1 MTLFMKRAHLLFAII
16 VSFSTVVRGGDQS
29 REISV
34 TQNKDWFDGGEIEFE
49 LMSGVVGAPISGDHI
64 GYHYT
69 DSELRLGWMLYSP
82 KGSGFF
88 RGNLELLA
96 SAGGGGI
103 YDGPGNVFGSLGLVL
118 RYNFVQ
124 PAAKVVPYFQIGAGT
139 FISDISE
146 NKEQEDIGGT
156 FEADLKAGVG
166 TRFLISRNWSLSTEL
181 FFEHISNADTQTR
194 NVGINALGGL
204 LGISRSF

>member
-1 MTLFMKRAHLLFAII
+1 MKRPLLLFTII
-16 VSFSTVVRGGDQS
+16 VSLSTAVRGGDYS
-29 REISV
+29 STV
-34 TQNKDWFDGGEIEFE
+34 AVAPSKDWFDDGTMELE
-49 LMSGVVGAPISGDHI
+49 LMTGVVGAPIVGDHI

-82 KGSGFF
+82 RGSGVF

-96 SAGGGGI
+96 STGGGGI
-103 YDGPGNVFGSLGLVL
+103 YDSPGSIFGSLGFLL

-124 PAAKVVPYFQIGAGT
+124 AGARFVPYFQIGAGT

-146 NKEQEDIGGT
+146 NTEQEDIGGT
-156 FEADLKAGVG
+156 FEANLKAGVG
-166 TRFLISRNWSLSTEL
+166 TRFLISRNWSLHIEL
-181 FFEHISNADTQTR
+181 FFEHISNGGTQTR

>member
-1 MTLFMKRAHLLFAII
+1 MTLQLKRPHLLFSII
-16 VSFSTVVRGGDQS
+16 VSLATVVHAGDHS
-29 REISV
+29 PSVAV
-34 TQNKDWFDGGEIEFE
+34 TQNKDWFDGGKIEFE
-49 LMSGVVGAPISGDHI
+49 LMTGVVGAPIAGDHI

-82 KGSGFF
+82 NGSGFF
-88 RGNLELLA
+88 RGNVELLA

-103 YDGPGNVFGSLGLVL
+103 FDAPGSVFGSLGLIL
-118 RYNFVQ
+118 RYNFLQ
-124 PAAKVVPYFQIGAGT
+124 PGARFVPYFQIGAGT

-166 TRFLISRNWSLSTEL
+166 TRFLISRNWSLNTEL
-181 FFEHISNADTQTR
+181 FFEHISNADTHTR

-204 LGISRSF
+204 VGISRSF

>member
-1 MTLFMKRAHLLFAII
+1 MKRLLLFVPII
-16 VSFSTVVRGGDQS
+16 VSFSAVVRGGDHS
-29 REISV
+29 PSTAV
-34 TQNKDWFDGGEIEFE
+34 TQNKDWFDGGTIELE

-64 GYHYT
+64 SYHYT
-69 DSELRLGWMLYSP
+69 DSELRLGWMLYSAR
-82 KGSGFF
+82 GSGVF

-96 SAGGGGI
+96 SAAGGGI
-103 YDGPGNVFGSLGLVL
+103 FEGPGNVFGSLGAIL

-124 PAAKVVPYFQIGAGT
+124 AGARIVPYFQIGAGT

-146 NKEQEDIGGT
+146 NKAQEDIGDT
-156 FEADLKAGVG
+156 FEADLKAGAG
-166 TRFLISRNWSLSTEL
+166 ARFLISRNWSLNSEL

-204 LGISRSF
+204 VGISRLF

>member
-1 MTLFMKRAHLLFAII
+1 MKRPLLLLSII
-16 VSFSTVVRGGDQS
+16 VSLSTSVRGGD
-29 REISV
+29 RTADIAITE
-34 TQNKDWFDGGEIEFE
+34 NRDWFDAGAIE
-49 LMSGVVGAPISGDHI
+49 MSVMTGVVGAPIAGDHI
-64 GYHYT
+64 GYHYS

-82 KGSGFF
+82 KGCGLF
-88 RGNLELLA
+88 RGNLEFMA

-103 YDGPGNVFGSLGLVL
+103 YDGPGNVFGALGLIL

-124 PAAKVVPYFQIGAGT
+124 TGARFVPYFQVGAGT
-139 FISDISE
+139 FISDISH

-156 FEADLKAGVG
+156 FEADLRAGIG
-166 TRFLISRNWSLSTEL
+166 TRFLIGRNWSFNTEL
-181 FFEHISNADTQTR
+181 FFEHISNADTETR